1 MILLSTSPIWNLI
14 CTSMNISRLF
24 SVNCSIPV
32 RLNLGIMM
40 FMACFSSYM
49 LRVNISINIL
59 AMTRPT
65 PVTTGRTST
74 VMMATNIYLN
84 ETLMRKIAENFV
96 SPSTT
101 YAVPNVSVLL
111 LKLLLTY
118 FMLYKHW
125 RWRWSKIKTTDML
138 PRFFQLHNNRNNN
151 KFFLSAFLHY

>member
-1 MILLSTSPIWNLI
+1 MNPSYRMFTELHTCRLIINFILSPNPMYMKSYLF
-14 CTSMNISRLF
+14 CTSFNISHLF
-24 SVNCSIPV
+24 SVNCYIPV

-74 VMMATNIYLN
+74 VMMATHIYLN

-101 YAVPNVSVLL
+101 YVVPNVSALL
-111 LKLLLTY
+111 LKYLLIY

-125 RWRWSKIKTTDML
+125 R
-138 PRFFQLHNNRNNN
+138 
-151 KFFLSAFLHY
+151 